1 MLLLQTNMVYNG
13 LVDMSIVS
21 RVHKLTYNVANPP
34 CRVFE
39 HTCSLP
45 TVVCWL
51 DGWLVGWLV
60 S

>member
-21 RVHKLTYNVANPP
+21 RVHKLTYNVANPA

-51 DGWLVGWLV
+51 VGW
-60 S
+60 